1 MNAGLI
7 DGCGMLLL
15 VEAIKTHFPN
25 IIHEQRQKL
34 TNETKQVFNE
44 INECHL

>member
-1 MNAGLI
+1 MNVELI

-44 INECHL
+44 SKVRHL